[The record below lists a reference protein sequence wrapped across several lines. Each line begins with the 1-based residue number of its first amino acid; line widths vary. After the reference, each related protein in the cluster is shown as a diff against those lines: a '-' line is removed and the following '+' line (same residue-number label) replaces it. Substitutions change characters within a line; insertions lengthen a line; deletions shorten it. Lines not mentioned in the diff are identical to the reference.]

1 MISLDLPVTLLHGAV
16 EDALAFIP
24 DNSADA
30 VVTDPPYALD
40 MGGGTSHWDR
50 YSARGFA
57 SWCELWSRECLR
69 IAKPG
74 AWMLA
79 ASSART
85 VHRLTQGMEDAG
97 WTIVDG
103 IDWVYPVSFHRA
115 VDLPVRLANAGA
127 SEEVIASVEGRATSL
142 KSRREPFVLAR
153 APLDGGLI
161 TTVIKH
167 GTATLDVESTAS
179 ESGSW
184 PSNLVFSHSELC
196 IEGGACYPGC
206 PVAELG
212 VNAPLFPAFYW
223 CDKPTTGERPRVEVA
238 VGEGTGKLSTIG
250 EVRRWKCRVCQQVTH
265 SYMKKGS
272 TYSSVPHQVCP
283 HYAEDPANYE
293 PLKINDYVSEI
304 SHNTVKPLKL
314 MRWMIRLVTQP
325 GRTVL
330 EPFSGSG
337 TTVEA
342 AVLERRRVIAVER
355 DLSSIELTRSRLR
368 RSRCS
373 LTDRS
378 PLQEAATDGDSTP
391 GDRGRA
397 CGA

>member
-1 MISLDLPVTLLHGAV
+1 MISLDSPVALLHGAV
-16 EDALAFIP
+16 EDALAHIP
-24 DNSADA
+24 TNSVDA

-50 YSARGFA
+50 YGSRAFA
-57 SWCELWSRECLR
+57 SWCEKWSAECLR
-69 IAKPG
+69 TAKPG

-97 WTIVDG
+97 WQIIDG
-103 IDWVYPVSFHRA
+103 IDWIYPVSFHRA
-115 VDLPVRLANAGA
+115 VDLPVRLAKAGA
-127 SEEVIASVEGRATSL
+127 SEEIIDSVEGRSTAL

-161 TTVIKH
+161 PTVIKH

-184 PSNLVFSHSELC
+184 PCNVVFSHSELC
-196 IEGGACYPGC
+196 VEDGACHPGC

-223 CDKPTTGERPRVEVA
+223 CDKPTTAERPKVEVEI
-238 VGEGTGKLSTIG
+238 GQGTGKLSTIG
-250 EVRRWKCRVCQQVTH
+250 EVRRWRCRVCKLVTH
-265 SYMKKGS
+265 SYMKKGA
-272 TYSSVPHQVCP
+272 TYSSVPHQVCD
-283 HYAEDPANYE
+283 HNDYE
-293 PLKINDYVSEI
+293 PLKINDFVSEI

-314 MRWMIRLVTQP
+314 MRWMIRLVSKPRDTI
-325 GRTVL
+325 L
-330 EPFSGSG
+330 EPFVGSG

-342 AVLERRRVIAVER
+342 SVLERRRVVAVER

-368 RSRCS
+368 RSRC
-373 LTDRS
+373 LPLDRAT
-378 PLQEAATDGDSTP
+378 LQEATDGPEVSEHRSTAH
-391 GDRGRA
+391 G
-397 CGA
+397 

>member
-1 MISLDLPVTLLHGAV
+1 VISLDSQITLLHGAV
-16 EDALAFIP
+16 EDALKFVP
-24 DNSADA
+24 DNTVDA

-40 MGGGTSHWDR
+40 MGGGTAHWDR

-57 SWCELWSRECLR
+57 TWCESWSRECLR

-74 AWMLA
+74 SWMLA

-97 WTIVDG
+97 WQIIDG

-115 VDLPVRLANAGA
+115 VDLPVRLAKAGA
-127 SEEVIASVEGRATSL
+127 SEEVIDSVSGRATSL

-161 TTVIKH
+161 PTVVKY

-196 IEGGACYPGC
+196 VEGGECYPGC
-206 PVAELG
+206 PVSELG
-212 VNAPLFPAFYW
+212 VNAPLFPCFYW
-223 CDKPTTGERPRVEVA
+223 CDKPGNAERPKVEVE
-238 VGEGTGKLSTIG
+238 VGKGTGKLSTIG
-250 EVRRWKCRVCQQVTH
+250 EVRRWVCAECGLLTH

-272 TYSSVPHQVCP
+272 TYSSVPHKVCD
-283 HYAEDPANYE
+283 HDSYV
-293 PLKINDYVSEI
+293 PLKINDFVSEI

-314 MRWMIRLVTQP
+314 MRWMIRLTTRP
-325 GRTVL
+325 GSTVL
-330 EPFSGSG
+330 EPFAGSGS
-337 TTVEA
+337 TVEA
-342 AVLERRRVIAVER
+342 AVEERRRVIAVER

-368 RSRCS
+368 RSRCVS
-373 LTDRS
+373 DDRATLQEASDERLRTEVPTDRS
-378 PLQEAATDGDSTP
+378 SAVG
-391 GDRGRA
+391 
-397 CGA
+397 

>member
-1 MISLDLPVTLLHGAV
+1 MISLDSQITLLHGAV
-16 EDALAFIP
+16 EDALQFVP

-40 MGGGTSHWDR
+40 MGGGTAHWDR

-57 SWCELWSRECLR
+57 KWCELWSRECLR

-97 WTIVDG
+97 WQIIDG

-115 VDLPVRLANAGA
+115 VDLPVRLEKAGA
-127 SEEVIASVEGRATSL
+127 SAEVISSVEGRASSL

-153 APLDGGLI
+153 APLEGGLI

-196 IEGGACYPGC
+196 AEGGACYPGC

-212 VNAPLFPAFYW
+212 VNAPLFPCFYW
-223 CDKPTTGERPRVEVA
+223 CDKPTAAERPKVEVE
-238 VGEGTGKLSTIG
+238 VGKGTGKLSTIG
-250 EVRRWKCRVCQQVTH
+250 EVRRWVCSECWLLTH
-265 SYMKKGS
+265 SYMKKGA
-272 TYSSVPHQVCP
+272 TYSSVPHKVCD
-283 HYAEDPANYE
+283 HDSYV

-314 MRWMIRLVTQP
+314 MRWMIRLTTRP
-325 GRTVL
+325 GSTIL
-330 EPFSGSG
+330 EPFAGSG

-342 AVLERRRVIAVER
+342 SVLERRRVIAVER

-368 RSRCS
+368 RSRCVS
-373 LTDRS
+373 DHRAI
-378 PLQEAATDGDSTP
+378 LQEASDDELRTEVP
-391 GDRGRA
+391 EHRGA
-397 CGA
+397 ALG